1 MVWLCKIKIWWK
13 AKLTLLYGYR
23 DSFIVHVKADGIYND
38 IAEDVETIWHFRL
51 WVWKVIGVMKD
62 ELVGKIM
69 KEFFELR
76 AKLHVVT

>member
-13 AKLTLLYGYR
+13 AKLTLLYGHR

-38 IAEDVETIWHFRL
+38 TAEDVETIWHFRL
-51 WVWKVIGVMKD
+51 WVSKVIGVMKD

>member
-38 IAEDVETIWHFRL
+38 IAEDAETIWHFRL

-69 KEFFELR
+69 KEFVELR